1 MSQSIGGRRRF
12 LRQGI
17 AALTGLGLTSA
28 FGNLR
33 VMAAAANQYVFP
45 AGDFKALVCVF
56 LNGGND
62 SFNSIVPYSAAA
74 YADYRSSR
82 TVLIADGGLAFDQ
95 ATLAANALT
104 PIAASG
110 GLPGGLP
117 SDGASYGMHPALA
130 ELRGLFNGGQA
141 AIVANVGTLL
151 HPTSQAAY
159 QAGTI
164 AVPPQLF
171 SHSDQTTYWQTS
183 RPDDANANGWGGR
196 IADRLH
202 ASSGGTIPM
211 CISLSNNNLF
221 QRGDT
226 VDAYGISPGGV
237 EKMSYLGD
245 GPESWVIPP
254 NGAGIAAHEAL
265 LATGTQQHVFE
276 RAYADRVRDTIANYG
291 IVDAALAGAPAL
303 ATPFPDTPLG
313 RQLRM
318 AARLIQ
324 VRGGLGMARQVF
336 YASVGNYDTHSY
348 QVDDQSANL
357 TQLSQA
363 LAAFHAA
370 TVELGVDDK
379 VTTFT
384 ASDFGRSLAVNGD
397 GTDHGWGGHHVVV
410 GGAVRGRRFYGAMP
424 SLRANANP
432 DDTGFGQIIPTT
444 ALDQYAATLAAWF
457 GVSASDIADIFPAL
471 SRFDVPNLRFLG

>member
-1 MSQSIGGRRRF
+1 MTSRRRF
-12 LRQGI
+12 LKYS
-17 AALTGLGLTSA
+17 AASLAGAGLFSA

-33 VMAAAANQYVFP
+33 VLAAAANQYVFP

-62 SFNSIVPYSAAA
+62 SFNSIVPYTTPA
-74 YADYRSSR
+74 YTDYRSSR

-104 PIAASG
+104 PLAADG
-110 GLPGGLP
+110 GLPGGVP
-117 SDGASYGMHPALA
+117 SDGASYGTHPALA
-130 ELRGLFNGGQA
+130 ELRGLFNDGHA
-141 AIVANVGTLL
+141 AIIANVGTLL
-151 HPTSQAAY
+151 YPTSQAAY
-159 QAGTI
+159 QAGTV

-196 IADRLH
+196 IADRMQ
-202 ASSGGTIPM
+202 AANTGAIPM

-221 QRGDT
+221 QRGDI
-226 VDAYGISPGGV
+226 VDNYSVSPAGV

-245 GPESWVIPP
+245 GPESWVIGQ
-254 NGAGIAAHEAL
+254 NTAGVAAWNAL
-265 LATGTQQHVFE
+265 LTEGSQEHVFE
-276 RAYADRVRDTIANYG
+276 RAYADAERKAVVSYEV
-291 IVDAALAGAPAL
+291 VDAALDGAPDL

-313 RQLRM
+313 QQLRM

-324 VRGGLGMARQVF
+324 VRGALGMARQVF
-336 YASVGNYDTHSY
+336 YASVGNYDTHNY
-348 QVDDQSANL
+348 QVDDQHGNL

-370 TVELGVDDK
+370 TVELGVADS

-397 GTDHGWGGHHVVV
+397 GTDHGWGGHHFVV

-424 SLRANANP
+424 SLRANDNP
-432 DDTGFGQIIPTT
+432 NDTGFGQIIPTT

-457 GVSASDIADIFPAL
+457 GVGAGDIADIFPSLAH
-471 SRFDVPNLRFLG
+471 FDAPNLGFLG